1 MSEAS
6 ADKMMV
12 KARGGKVWHKKDK
25 EAGRVPAGLTG
36 LDKEATWSYSKA
48 DGWLYGHGTF
58 CLTSHGKSVVG
69 LFIWMLNSASESKR
83 LGEEIP
89 AFANLLETVCMDSKA
104 DDEKM
109 YSDLKDKYGIKLLTV
124 PRKEMDKSERRQK
137 MIAEQ
142 MKKENRL
149 IYKQRGVTVE
159 PMQGLIKDLFGLEDC
174 WMRGNRSNRWLF
186 AAMGIAVQIAQHQA
200 DKKGKSTWRIKEAV
214 CGL

>member
-1 MSEAS
+1 
-6 ADKMMV
+6 MMV
-12 KARGGKVWHKKDK
+12 KAKGGKLWHKKDK
-25 EAGRVPAGLTG
+25 QAGIVPVGLTG

-48 DGWLYGHGTF
+48 DGWIYGHGTF
-58 CLTSHGKSVVG
+58 CLTSHTKSVVG
-69 LFIWMLNSASESKR
+69 LFIWMENSAHEGKR
-83 LGEEIP
+83 LGQEIQ
-89 AFANLLETVCMDSKA
+89 AFADSLETVCMDSKA
-104 DDEKM
+104 DDEKI
-109 YSDLKDKYGIKLLTV
+109 YADIKDKYGIKLLTV

-142 MKKENRL
+142 MKLENRL
-149 IYKQRGVTVE
+149 IYKKRATTVE

-200 DKKGKSTWRIKEAV
+200 DKKGKSTWKIKEAV